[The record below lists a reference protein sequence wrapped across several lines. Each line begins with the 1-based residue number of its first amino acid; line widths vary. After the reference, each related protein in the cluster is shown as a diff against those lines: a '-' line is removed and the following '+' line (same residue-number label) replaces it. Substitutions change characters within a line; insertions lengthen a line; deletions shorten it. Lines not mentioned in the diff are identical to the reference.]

1 MKEGDRKVWRYGQRC
16 ARFRQRIEQ
25 RKPWHYRKEL
35 VGGGD
40 VNGGLDNS
48 GDYHDEGG
56 EGFNNNDDGS
66 GDNLGYDE
74 RDKKKMVVTMV
85 FTIQK

>member
-1 MKEGDRKVWRYGQRC
+1 M
-16 ARFRQRIEQ
+16 
-25 RKPWHYRKEL
+25 

-48 GDYHDEGG
+48 GGYHDEGG
-56 EGFNNNDDGS
+56 EGFNNNVDGS

-85 FTIQK
+85 FIIQK